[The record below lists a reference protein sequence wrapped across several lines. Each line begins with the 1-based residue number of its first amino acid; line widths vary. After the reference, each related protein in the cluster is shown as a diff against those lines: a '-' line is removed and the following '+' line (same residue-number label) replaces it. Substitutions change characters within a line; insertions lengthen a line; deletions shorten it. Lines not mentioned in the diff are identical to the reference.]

1 MLLPGKFEILIKNYF
16 IFIQAVSTAAAFG
29 DRICIQSNGKYNL
42 PISSQYIASCDTKN
56 YGCNGGYMDLV
67 HEFLKSGVITGGDF
81 DSDVVSNLV
90 INFNGGVLNTLT
102 YFEK

>member
-1 MLLPGKFEILIKNYF
+1 
-16 IFIQAVSTAAAFG
+16 
-29 DRICIQSNGKYNL
+29 
-42 PISSQYIASCDTKN
+42 
-56 YGCNGGYMDLV
+56 MDLV